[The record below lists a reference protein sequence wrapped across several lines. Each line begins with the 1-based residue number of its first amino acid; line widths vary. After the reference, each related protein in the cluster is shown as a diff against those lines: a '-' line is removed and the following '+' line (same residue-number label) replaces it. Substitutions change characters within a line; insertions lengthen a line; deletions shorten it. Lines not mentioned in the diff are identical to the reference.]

1 MEGFVEEVKRRVATE
16 GVVGVVMPQQ
26 EDRREFVQLM
36 IDADYEVEQDPEL
49 LHTYNVFKN

>member
-1 MEGFVEEVKRRVATE
+1 MEGFVEEVKQRVATE